1 MAFCPNCGT
10 QLADNVAFCPN
21 CGKAVGQASPRTAS
35 AAPPPTPPPAPEAS
49 YNAQAAP
56 VVAAAP
62 LAENVAGMLAYF
74 TIIPAIVFLLIEP
87 YNRNRFV
94 RFHSFQCLF
103 VAATLVVIDVV
114 LMILSSILHLVP
126 LIGWAVTAIM
136 WPIYSLAVLALWLLL
151 VIKAYQHQIYKL
163 PIVGDLAEKQAGA

>member
-10 QLADNVAFCPN
+10 QIADNAAYCSN
-21 CGKAVGQASPRTAS
+21 CGKAVPSAAS
-35 AAPPPTPPPAPEAS
+35 AGASATPPP
-49 YNAQAAP
+49 P
-56 VVAAAP
+56 VTEYRPGSSSGAG

-103 VAATLVVIDVV
+103 TSVALIVIDVALWIV
-114 LMILSSILHLVP
+114 SSILHLLPV
-126 LIGWAVTAIM
+126 IGWLLATLLQVVCGF
-136 WPIYSLAVLALWLLL
+136 AVLALWLLL
-151 VIKAYQHQIYKL
+151 LVKAYQHEIYKL
-163 PIVGDLAEKQAGA
+163 PVIGDLAQKQADA